1 MKFGKN
7 IFFNILLIFKIHT
20 NNNYKTMYCFHSKL
34 NLCRKHK
41 ENKYEHDINKLK
53 KELEISEKKII

>member
-1 MKFGKN
+1 
-7 IFFNILLIFKIHT
+7 
-20 NNNYKTMYCFHSKL
+20 MYCFHSKL